1 MPLNPYQAAA
11 ATYRDHAITTAS
23 PARIVVLLFERLVL
37 DLERA
42 LHALETDQPAN
53 DHLVHAQEIL
63 IALLDALDT
72 TAWEHAPQLANIYI
86 KVHQDLVTANM
97 ERNQTLLHNSLN
109 IITNLK
115 DAWTQ
120 AETQA
125 GDIGHGRRS
134 LFALA

>member
-23 PARIVVLLFERLVL
+23 PARIVVLLFERLV
-37 DLERA
+37 
-42 LHALETDQPAN
+42 HALETDQPAN

-109 IITNLK
+109 ILTNLK

-125 GDIGHGRRS
+125 GDIPQMNRRGVVDV
-134 LFALA
+134 

>member
-23 PARIVVLLFERLVL
+23 PARVVVLLFERLVL

-42 LHALETDQPAN
+42 LHALETDQSPN

-63 IALLDALDT
+63 IALLDSLDT
-72 TAWEHAPQLANIYI
+72 KAWEHAPQLANIYI
-86 KVHQDLVTANM
+86 TVHQNLITANM
-97 ERNQTLLHNSLN
+97 EKNQKLIRDSLD
-109 IITNLK
+109 IITKLTN
-115 DAWTQ
+115 AWTY

-125 GDIGHGRRS
+125 GELPQMARRGVVDV
-134 LFALA
+134 